1 MMLFVGVKFLSQPYN
16 VTTELGV
23 TVLIPC
29 SKAREGAEQITLPH
43 WIIEFSNGTT
53 ITPSLPLP
61 INHVPTS
68 EGLNVT
74 VNDVALN
81 LTSYTC
87 YYEYLFPVSGSEFT
101 SRTVMSNT
109 GILTISN
116 LLLNFYLEFTDDRAT
131 NKNLIYS
138 RSGEK
143 IGFSIIKNG
152 TGDFTVNVT
161 INSSGKDFVNLK

>member
-1 MMLFVGVKFLSQPYN
+1 MKFLSQPYDI
-16 VTTELGV
+16 TTELGV

-29 SKAREGAEQITLPH
+29 SKVREGAEQVTLPN

-61 INHVPTS
+61 VNHVPTS

-87 YYEYLFPVSGSEFT
+87 FYEYLFPGSGSEFVI
-101 SRTVMSNT
+101 RTVMSNT

-131 NKNLIYS
+131 NKIYG
-138 RSGEK
+138 RRGER
-143 IGFSIIKNG
+143 IDFSILKNG
-152 TGDFTVNVT
+152 TGDFIVNVT
-161 INSSGKDFVNLK
+161 INSSGKNFVKLK